1 MTTTFGII
9 LIAFIISAHLFAGLT
24 WERYYKQ
31 ENEKKLKELNE
42 KNKDGEV
49 VQANAVPMVNNFVY
63 N

>member
-31 ENEKKLKELNE
+31 EKSKEVDE